1 MSQQKIGCGYSL
13 EVPRRGASKE
23 YPQHMF
29 SWRNKKTIYRI
40 SPLIWSYE
48 YESISLSGDLLQIV
62 TQKTDANNA
71 FQEIT
76 DQLSWAESHF
86 KNLRNPR
93 EIVTEFVFR
102 RLNFEIALSETHF
115 VLKLILFVH
124 TPIQSNLI
132 WSSSIMI
139 DVHVSGHERG
149 IKDRHETP

>member
-1 MSQQKIGCGYSL
+1 MSQQKIRCGYSL
-13 EVPRRGASKE
+13 EVPRRGASNE

-76 DQLSWAESHF
+76 DQLS
-86 KNLRNPR
+86 
-93 EIVTEFVFR
+93 
-102 RLNFEIALSETHF
+102 
-115 VLKLILFVH
+115 
-124 TPIQSNLI
+124 
-132 WSSSIMI
+132 
-139 DVHVSGHERG
+139 
-149 IKDRHETP
+149 